1 VVNEAPR
8 PREDDY
14 VLLPD
19 PEEKPVRRR
28 GPRWMGQPL
37 WGIGLALIVAGGLSS
52 TIMRQVH
59 PAGMTEAE
67 ALGQLVALLL
77 FFLTGLTL
85 IIVHFAI
92 WLARR

>member
-1 VVNEAPR
+1 MNEPPPR
-8 PREDDY
+8 REDDY

-19 PEEKPVRRR
+19 AEEKSARRR

-37 WGIGLALIVAGGLSS
+37 WGIGLALIVAGGMAS
-52 TIMRQVH
+52 TIMRQVN

-77 FFLTGLTL
+77 FFLTGVTL

>member
-1 VVNEAPR
+1 MNEPPR

-14 VLLPD
+14 VPLPD
-19 PEEKPVRRR
+19 PDVKPVRRR

-37 WGIGLALIVAGGLSS
+37 WGIGLALIVAGGMAS
-52 TIMRQVH
+52 TVMRQIN

-67 ALGQLVALLL
+67 AFGQAAALLL
-77 FFLTGLTL
+77 FFLIGVTL